1 MKEWELFDCGR
12 RGLACLLLAAISVL
26 VLVLACSEPGGSTA
40 SGGDM
45 PSADPAPLFTLVD
58 LEGNAVSL
66 ADYRGKTVIIDFW
79 ATWCPPCIFQVPEL
93 NKLWV
98 AHQEQEDVA
107 VLGVAIDVEGAEVVG
122 PWVKEQGVEYTI
134 LIGDEGLAA
143 EYGAPG
149 FPTLVV
155 VRPDG
160 TVESMHVG
168 LIEYDV
174 LEELVRP
181 FAAKH
186 NAAST
191 QGA

>member
-1 MKEWELFDCGR
+1 MKAWELFDCGR
-12 RGLACLLLAAISVL
+12 RGGVGLLLAAISVL
-26 VLVLACSEPGGSTA
+26 ALACGEPDGSTA
-40 SGGDM
+40 SGGDG
-45 PSADPAPLFTLVD
+45 PSADPAPLFTLMD

-98 AHQEQEDVA
+98 AHREQGDVA
-107 VLGVAIDVEGAEVVG
+107 VLGVAIDVEGAEIVG
-122 PWVKEQGVEYTI
+122 PWVKEQGVEYKI

-160 TVESMHVG
+160 TLESMHVG

-181 FAAKH
+181 FAAQE
-186 NAAST
+186 NDAST
-191 QGA
+191 RGA

>member
-1 MKEWELFDCGR
+1 MKAWELFDCGR
-12 RGLACLLLAAISVL
+12 RGGVGLLLAAISVL
-26 VLVLACSEPGGSTA
+26 ALACSEPD
-40 SGGDM
+40 GDM

-98 AHQEQEDVA
+98 AHQEQGDVA

-122 PWVKEQGVEYTI
+122 PWVKEQGVEYKI

-143 EYGAPG
+143 EYGALG

-160 TVESMHVG
+160 TLESMHVG
-168 LIEYDV
+168 LIEYEA

-181 FAAKH
+181 FAAQE
-186 NAAST
+186 NDASS